1 MDASTVKYKIS
12 SNIKSLREARGETQ
26 SQLGAALGV
35 TKQAINSY
43 EIGDKVPP
51 LRRVIDIANHYDISI
66 DRFLHSFISVPD
78 CSNVYFSYERIM
90 STMDVMLPVFD
101 IQCGQRDEDY
111 LHGVKQHLIVMR
123 QLKAD
128 GYVYGFDA
136 KAESIFEAYVKSIE
150 LNKSCESAANALS
163 LIILLWVCTNKSNV
177 EKAAQLVS
185 SISDFPYKVF
195 GDVIESM
202 QLSTSRDME
211 FCKDFEPIIL
221 ELINLLKADSRWYE
235 IGDYYFALRF
245 FLGLVDCDSDCSVLR
260 EVGTEMLISYCSM
273 GNERAYMLLQDLNSY

>member
-51 LRRVIDIANHYDISI
+51 LKRVIDIANHYDISI

-78 CSNVYFSYERIM
+78 CSNVHFSYERIM
-90 STMDVMLPVFD
+90 SSMDLMLPVFD

-111 LHGVKQHLIVMR
+111 SHGVKQHLIAMR
-123 QLKAD
+123 QLKAN
-128 GYVYGFDA
+128 GYVYGFDV

-163 LIILLWVCTNKSNV
+163 LIFLLWVCTSKSNV
-177 EKAAQLVS
+177 EKGAQLIS

-195 GDVIESM
+195 GDAMESM

-221 ELINLLKADSRWYE
+221 ELISLLKTDSRWYE

-260 EVGTEMLISYCSM
+260 EVGIEMLISYCSM